1 MNLLQTVQ
9 PPANPQP
16 DYRRWLRKFGWL
28 VLLSGTLTVS
38 VVGLQ
43 RLKNDRIDPPSL
55 PSEATWWQGLHTP
68 VNEQKLPR
76 LQLALGTKSQATG
89 FLEISFNVGFDIRLP
104 VLTVMPSA
112 TDVIFSVEDPHS
124 YAQPRGQV
132 WYVLHKT
139 GATTSTLYRLNRGY
153 LTPTAGTMIPTNL
166 DQQHYR
172 VANMTTDSH
181 ASTNR

>member
-1 MNLLQTVQ
+1 MLQTVQ
-9 PPANPQP
+9 SPANPQP
-16 DYRRWLRKFGWL
+16 NYRRWLRKFAQL
-28 VLLSGTLTVS
+28 ILLGGTLTVV

-43 RLKNDRIDPPSL
+43 RLKNHRIDPPSL
-55 PSEATWWQGLHTP
+55 PSEGTWWQGLHMP

-76 LQLALGTKSQATG
+76 LHLALGAKSQATG

-104 VLTVMPSA
+104 VLTAMPSA
-112 TDVIFSVEDPHS
+112 TGVIFSVEDPHS

-139 GATTSTLYRLNRGY
+139 GVTTSTLYLLNRGY
-153 LTPTAGTMIPTNL
+153 QTSTVGTMIPTNL

-172 VANMTTDSH
+172 VANMATDLP
-181 ASTNR
+181 ASNNR